1 MPLPF
6 ENVREQLLLAG
17 IAPRHAG
24 RYVTELREHL
34 TDLIAQENASG
45 LDSVQAEERAL
56 TLLGSETQLVQAA
69 LNQGT
74 PHSLTA
80 RAPWSVLAVCPA
92 LLLLLVVVVTAI
104 SMMQVLSPVRGLA
117 PADIPAGYSSLIAG
131 VTLFANYLIGPLL
144 AAGCI
149 AIALRQRLA
158 SGWVWV
164 GLCLIAVL
172 SGPLGFHMN
181 YIPAEA
187 GESGRTLYSAAG
199 IVYQNGRADLA
210 TTLGVAFVR
219 AAVLFTMAATFYR
232 ALQRRFMPARA

>member
-34 TDLIAQENASG
+34 SDLLAQENASG
-45 LDSVQAEERAL
+45 LDARQAEERAL
-56 TLLGSETQLVQAA
+56 NLMGSEAQLVQAA
-69 LNQGT
+69 LDQGT
-74 PHSLTA
+74 PRSLAA
-80 RAPWSVLAVCPA
+80 RAPWSVLALFPA
-92 LLLLLVVVVTAI
+92 VLLLLVVVVTAI
-104 SMMQVLSPVRGLA
+104 SMMQVLAPVRGLA
-117 PADIPAGYSSLIAG
+117 PTDIPAGYSSLIAG
-131 VTLFANYLIGPLL
+131 VSLFANYLIGPLL

-158 SGWVWV
+158 SRWIWV

-181 YIPAEA
+181 FIPAET
-187 GESGRTLYSAAG
+187 GDGGRTLYSAAG

-210 TTLGVAFVR
+210 ATLGVALVR
-219 AAVLFTMAATFYR
+219 AAVLFALAAILYQV
-232 ALQRRFMPARA
+232 LQRRFVPARV